1 MPEYVGLLQRLVL
14 SRTLWLV
21 VAWPIAGFAW
31 QALVARPSMA
41 RARGQAA
48 MRGSLAS
55 ARNAGIACVA
65 LATVSTLA
73 HAVVLS
79 RAPEGAHALF
89 QHVARGARFGQFDG
103 EVDLLFDRLSATFCA
118 LACLVALGACVF
130 VAIGPPPSRGWRTWA
145 WLQLSL
151 AGALVAFVADGFVGT
166 AIGWAMAGAASAWL
180 AGWSDAGAGVVAAM
194 RRGVAIF
201 AMLVG
206 AVLLFWGLGGSWDG
220 DDYVPD
226 SQARFA
232 AVRVGAWP
240 DRDRARDSAS
250 TSLTLDHAER
260 SVGASLTFTSVPG
273 AAVFVDDARAPS
285 MRSPFVG
292 VPVPSGTHALRV
304 HSGDGSNDDVL
315 GRVVFDEGDE
325 EVALVPFGPTF
336 AFRAI
341 SDQLVL
347 RDRQGDPMV
356 RSALE
361 LRTGPGG
368 ATVVAASL
376 VALLLAA
383 GLMSGAPPS
392 GSAPPAL
399 GALAHGATTAAL
411 GPYLLARLAFL
422 FPLAPNTWVA
432 VESVGAAILL
442 VGGWRAPAASGLRR
456 WLAFVGVAPAALA
469 CLALGAAG
477 VTAATYVMVFSGAA
491 TAAFF
496 LAAARA
502 VGRMPER
509 SEGAAAYGDIGR
521 MPERSEG
528 AAAYGD
534 IGRMPERSEGAAAYG
549 AVRRTPE
556 DLLLVRGP
564 VYLGTLLAS
573 MDRWVVSGILGTIG
587 ALVRVGAW
595 VAATADQ
602 YIVAAPA
609 NVVSATMVRWR
620 RAVEPMVG
628 VTLARAAWALLA
640 LVALVVLAHA
650 LLQGR

>member
-1 MPEYVGLLQRLVL
+1 MPEYVGLVQRLVL

-21 VAWPIAGFAW
+21 VAWPIAGLAW
-31 QALVARPSMA
+31 QLLIARRSVE

-48 MRGSLAS
+48 MKGALAS

-79 RAPEGAHALF
+79 RAPEGARALF

-103 EVDLLFDRLSATFCA
+103 EIDFLFDRLSATFCA
-118 LACLVALGACVF
+118 LACLVALGASAF
-130 VAIGPPPSRGWRTWA
+130 VTMGPPPSRGWRAWA

-151 AGALVAFVADGFVGT
+151 AGALLAFIADGFVGT
-166 AIGWAMAGAASAWL
+166 AMGWAMAGAASAWL
-180 AGWSDAGAGVVAAM
+180 AGWSDARAGVVAAM
-194 RRGVAIF
+194 RGAVAIA

-226 SQARFA
+226 PQARFA
-232 AVRVGAWP
+232 AVHGAEP
-240 DRDRARDSAS
+240 DRNRAHDSDTA
-250 TSLTLDHAER
+250 TLTLDPAER
-260 SVGASLTFTSVPG
+260 SAAAGASLTFTSVPG
-273 AAVFVDDARAPS
+273 AVVFVDDARTPS
-285 MRSPFVG
+285 LRSPFVG
-292 VPVPSGTHALRV
+292 VPVRGGTHALRV
-304 HSGDGSNDDVL
+304 RSGEGANDDVL
-315 GRVVFDEGDE
+315 GRVAFEPGDE
-325 EVALVPFGPTF
+325 EIDLVPLGPTL

-341 SDQLVL
+341 SDQLIL
-347 RDRQGDPMV
+347 RDRQGDTAV

-376 VALLLAA
+376 VALLLGA

-399 GALAHGATTAAL
+399 GALAYGATTAAL

-422 FPLAPNTWVA
+422 FPLAPNTWMA

-456 WLAFVGVAPAALA
+456 WLAFAGVGPAALA

-477 VTAATYVMVFSGAA
+477 VTAATYVMVLSGAA
-491 TAAFF
+491 TASFY
-496 LAAARA
+496 LAAVHA
-502 VGRMPER
+502 VGRTPER
-509 SEGAAAYGDIGR
+509 SKGAAEYGTMRRTDEGTDGAGAYGN
-521 MPERSEG
+521 M
-528 AAAYGD
+528 
-534 IGRMPERSEGAAAYG
+534 
-549 AVRRTPE
+549 RRTPE
-556 DLLLVRGP
+556 DLLLVRAP
-564 VYLGTLLAS
+564 ARLGALLVS
-573 MDRWVVSGILGTIG
+573 MDRWVVGGIVGTIG
-587 ALVRVGAW
+587 ALARAGAW
-595 VAATADQ
+595 VAAAADQ
-602 YIVAAPA
+602 HVVSAPA
-609 NVVSATMVRWR
+609 NLVSATMVRLGR
-620 RAVEPMVG
+620 RVEPMVG
-628 VTLARAAWALLA
+628 MTLARAAWALLA
-640 LVALVVLAHA
+640 TVALVVLAHA